1 MKESLSADAGEESS
15 KVLID
20 WGGVHGVDVKAV
32 QLFDEIKH
40 HRERGCGNAAGMS
53 WYSSLAMQ
61 LSIGRTGNVKKLTI
75 GRPAANLKSNFFF
88 RFGRT

>member
-1 MKESLSADAGEESS
+1 MTSGSGCSSWRSDAAKKYEVASVKESLSADAGEESS

-40 HRERGCGNAAGMS
+40 HRERGCVEM
-53 WYSSLAMQ
+53 
-61 LSIGRTGNVKKLTI
+61 
-75 GRPAANLKSNFFF
+75 
-88 RFGRT
+88 